1 MLFLSLSCIKN
12 RLVGETETQTAPKN
26 NNGILKS
33 ATISVLIKYLSN
45 FRRFV
50 ERLLINCKVVWS
62 KHSIVATVSVAN
74 GGANSNNTF
83 FLLSKTQNHMFL
95 SSFHQQKTLKK
106 LRKLL
111 SKGFERSVYWNEHKT
126 KSENENKTSKYIYFI
141 QSNLFVL
148 IYSNQD
154 NYAKIKNPKVIMY
167 QKVLSKLYRHH
178 EW

>member
-50 ERLLINCKVVWS
+50 EWLLINCKVVWS

-74 GGANSNNTF
+74 GGTNSNNTF
-83 FLLSKTQNHMFL
+83 FYYQRLKIICSCLHSISKRLL
-95 SSFHQQKTLKK
+95 
-106 LRKLL
+106 
-111 SKGFERSVYWNEHKT
+111 
-126 KSENENKTSKYIYFI
+126 
-141 QSNLFVL
+141 
-148 IYSNQD
+148 
-154 NYAKIKNPKVIMY
+154 KN
-167 QKVLSKLYRHH
+167 
-178 EW
+178 